1 MVIEVDIP
9 GWRPLRI
16 DHLLLDLN
24 GTLALDGE
32 LLPIHGQV
40 RRLTKRLDVHLLSAD
55 THGTLEAVAAE
66 LGVAWTRL
74 PPVGAEAEHKAHFAR
89 QLGADRVAALGNGA
103 NDMGMLEVAALGI
116 AVVGPEGAFGPAVAV
131 ADLVVGAPEVALE
144 LLLKPARLVATLR
157 R

>member
-1 MVIEVDIP
+1 MIEIDIP
-9 GWRPLRI
+9 GWRILRI
-16 DHLLLDLN
+16 QHLLLDLN

-32 LLPIHGQV
+32 LLPIQAQV
-40 RRLTKRLDVHLLSAD
+40 RELATRLDVHLLSAD

-74 PPVGAEAEHKAHFAR
+74 SAVGAEAGQKAHFAQR
-89 QLGADRVAALGNGA
+89 LGADRVAALGNGA
-103 NDMGMLEVAALGI
+103 NDVGMLEVAALAI
-116 AVVGPEGAFGPAVAV
+116 AVVGPEGAFGPAVTV
-131 ADLVVGAPEVALE
+131 ADLVVGAPEVGLE